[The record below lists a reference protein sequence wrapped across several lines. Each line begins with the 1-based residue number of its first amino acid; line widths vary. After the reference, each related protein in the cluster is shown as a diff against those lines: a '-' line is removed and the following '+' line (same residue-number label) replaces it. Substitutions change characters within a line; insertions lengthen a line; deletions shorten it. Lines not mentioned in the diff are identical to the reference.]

1 MTEILT
7 SYTCGTWTA
16 PAADTS
22 GTADDTSQGSQPPVR
37 TICDPATGTAVAG
50 VSSAG
55 INFAAVVAHARDTGG
70 PAVRALTFHQRGVIL
85 KALATYLNE
94 RRDRYHAISLTTGAT
109 ARDGLIDID
118 GGISTLFSYSS
129 VARRQM
135 PNSTVYLDGDVERL
149 SKRQTFAGQHI
160 CTARPG
166 VSVQINAFNFP
177 VWGMLEKFGPMFAA
191 GQPVIVKPA
200 TNGAQLTHAVVTD
213 IIESGLLPEGALQLI
228 CGSTGDLLDHLG
240 EQDTIAFTGSA
251 TTART
256 LASHECVTER
266 GTRFFAEA
274 DSLNFALL
282 GPDAGPGSEEFDLY
296 VSQLVTEMTA
306 KAGQKC
312 TAIRR
317 GLVPADHLDAVAEA
331 VARKLAGITVGSP
344 HDEATRMGPLVSAD
358 QADDVR
364 EAIGTLTAAGAELV
378 CGGEA
383 TGASGEGTGS
393 RAFVPP
399 TLLKAAADVDAVHE
413 VEAFGPVATLVPYSS
428 LSEAVEIAARGRG
441 SLVGSVVSHDPEV
454 VREVVLGT
462 APWHGRIL
470 VLDRDDAKESTGHGS
485 PLPTLVHGGPGR
497 AGGGE
502 ELGGIRS
509 VLHYM
514 QRTAI
519 QASPDMLTAITGTWA
534 PQAARRTEGGHPF
547 GKDLS
552 QLRIGDTI
560 VGGPREVTLEDVDHF
575 AEFTGD
581 TFYAHTDEEAAAAN
595 PFFPGR
601 VAHGYLVVSFAAG
614 LFVKPEPGPVL
625 ANYGLENLRF
635 ITPVS
640 PGDSLTVTLTAK
652 QITPRETDEY
662 GEVRWDAL
670 VKNQNDDI
678 VATYDVLTLVEKEAG
693 KSKS

>member
-7 SYTCGTWTA
+7 SYACGTWTA

-22 GTADDTSQGSQPPVR
+22 GTAQPSVR
-37 TICDPATGTAVAG
+37 TICDPATGTELAG

-55 INFAAVVAHARDTGG
+55 IDFAAVVAHARDTGG

-85 KALATYLNE
+85 KALAAYLNE

-135 PNSTVYLDGDVERL
+135 PNSTVYLDGGVERL

-213 IIESGLLPEGALQLI
+213 IIDSGLLPEGALQLI
-228 CGSTGDLLDHLG
+228 CGSTGDLFDHLG

-256 LASHECVTER
+256 LASHTCVTER

-274 DSLNFALL
+274 DSLNFSLL

-296 VSQLVTEMTA
+296 VRQLVTEMTA

-317 GLVPADHLDAVAEA
+317 ALVPAAHLDAVAEA
-331 VARKLAGITVGSP
+331 VAGTLAGVTVGSP
-344 HDEATRMGPLVSAD
+344 HDEATRMGPLISAD

-364 EAIGTLTAAGAELV
+364 AAIRSLTSAGAEVV
-378 CGGEA
+378 CGFDPA
-383 TGASGEGTGS
+383 SASGEGDALS
-393 RAFVPP
+393 PAFVAP
-399 TLLKAAADVDAVHE
+399 TLLKASADVDAVHD
-413 VEAFGPVATLVPYSS
+413 VEAFGPVATLVPYTS
-428 LSEAVEIAARGRG
+428 LPEAVEIAARGRG

-534 PQAARRTEGGHPF
+534 PEAARRTEGGHPF
-547 GKDLS
+547 GKDLNE
-552 QLRIGDTI
+552 LRIGDTI
-560 VGGPREVTLEDVDHF
+560 VGGPREVTLEDVEHF

-640 PGDSLTVTLTAK
+640 PGDELTVTLTAK

-670 VKNQNDDI
+670 VTNQNDDI
-678 VATYDVLTLVEKEAG
+678 VATYDVLTLVEKGPAA
-693 KSKS
+693 

>member
-7 SYTCGTWTA
+7 SYACGTWTA

-22 GTADDTSQGSQPPVR
+22 GTAQPSVR
-37 TICDPATGTAVAG
+37 TICDPATGTELAG

-55 INFAAVVAHARDTGG
+55 IDFAAVVAHARDTGG

-85 KALATYLNE
+85 KALAAYLNE

-135 PNSTVYLDGDVERL
+135 PNSTVYLDGGVERL

-200 TNGAQLTHAVVTD
+200 TNGAQLTHDVVTD

-228 CGSTGDLLDHLG
+228 CGSTGDLFDHLS

-256 LASHECVTER
+256 LASHACVTER

-274 DSLNFALL
+274 DSLNFSLL

-296 VSQLVTEMTA
+296 VRQLVTEMTA

-317 GLVPADHLDAVAEA
+317 ALVPAAHLDAVAEA
-331 VARKLAGITVGSP
+331 VAGTLAGVTVGSP
-344 HDEATRMGPLVSAD
+344 HDEATRMGPLVSVG

-364 EAIGTLTAAGAELV
+364 EAIGTLTAAGAEVV

-383 TGASGEGTGS
+383 AGASGEGSAS

-399 TLLKAAADVDAVHE
+399 TLLKAAADVDAVHD

-519 QASPDMLTAITGTWA
+519 QASPDMLTAITGTWT
-534 PQAARRTEGGHPF
+534 PEAARRTEGGHPF
-547 GKDLS
+547 GKGLS
-552 QLRIGDTI
+552 ELRIGDTI
-560 VGGPREVTLEDVDHF
+560 VGGPREVTLEDVEHF

-640 PGDSLTVTLTAK
+640 PGDELTVTLTAK

-670 VKNQNDDI
+670 VTNQNDDI

>member
-7 SYTCGTWTA
+7 SYACGTWTA

-22 GTADDTSQGSQPPVR
+22 GTAQPSVR
-37 TICDPATGTAVAG
+37 TICDPATGTELAG
-50 VSSAG
+50 VSSDG
-55 INFAAVVAHARDTGG
+55 IDFAAVVAHARDTGG

-85 KALATYLNE
+85 KALAAYLNE

-135 PNSTVYLDGDVERL
+135 PNSTVYLDGGVERL

-213 IIESGLLPEGALQLI
+213 IIDSGLLPEGALQLI
-228 CGSTGDLLDHLG
+228 CGSTGDLFDHLG

-256 LASHECVTER
+256 LASHTCVTER

-274 DSLNFALL
+274 DSLNFSLL

-296 VSQLVTEMTA
+296 VRQLVTEMTA

-317 GLVPADHLDAVAEA
+317 ALVPAEHLDAVAEA
-331 VARKLAGITVGSP
+331 VAGKLAGVTVGSP
-344 HDEATRMGPLVSAD
+344 HDEATRMGPLISAD

-364 EAIGTLTAAGAELV
+364 AAIRSLTSAGAEVV
-378 CGGEA
+378 CGFDPA
-383 TGASGEGTGS
+383 SASGEGDALS
-393 RAFVPP
+393 PAFVAP
-399 TLLKAAADVDAVHE
+399 TLLKASADVDAVHD
-413 VEAFGPVATLVPYSS
+413 VETFGPVATLVPYTS
-428 LSEAVEIAARGRG
+428 LPEAVEIAARGRG

-534 PQAARRTEGGHPF
+534 PEAARRTEGGHPF
-547 GKDLS
+547 GKDLNE
-552 QLRIGDTI
+552 LRIGDTI
-560 VGGPREVTLEDVDHF
+560 VGGPREVTLEDVEHF

-640 PGDSLTVTLTAK
+640 PGDELTVTLTAK

-670 VKNQNDDI
+670 VTNQNDDI
-678 VATYDVLTLVEKEAG
+678 VATYDVLTLVEKGPAA
-693 KSKS
+693 

>member
-1 MTEILT
+1 MIEILT
-7 SYTCGTWTA
+7 SYACGTWTA

-22 GTADDTSQGSQPPVR
+22 GTSQPSVR
-37 TICDPATGTAVAG
+37 TICDPATGTELAG

-55 INFAAVVAHARDTGG
+55 LDFAAVVAHARDTGG

-135 PNSTVYLDGDVERL
+135 PNSTVYLDGGVERL

-160 CTARPG
+160 RTARPG

-213 IIESGLLPEGALQLI
+213 IIDSGLLPEGALQLI
-228 CGSTGDLLDHLG
+228 CGSTGDLFDHLG

-256 LASHECVTER
+256 LASHTCVTER

-274 DSLNFALL
+274 DSLNFSLL

-296 VSQLVTEMTA
+296 VRQLVTEMTA

-317 GLVPADHLDAVAEA
+317 ALVPAAHLDAVAEA
-331 VARKLAGITVGSP
+331 VAGTLAGVTVGSP
-344 HDEATRMGPLVSAD
+344 HDEATRMGPLISAD

-364 EAIGTLTAAGAELV
+364 AAIRSLTSAGAEVV
-378 CGGEA
+378 CGFDPA
-383 TGASGEGTGS
+383 GASGEGDALS
-393 RAFVPP
+393 PAFVAP
-399 TLLKAAADVDAVHE
+399 TLLKASADVDAVHD
-413 VEAFGPVATLVPYSS
+413 VEAFGPVATLVPYTS
-428 LSEAVEIAARGRG
+428 LPEAVEIAARGRG

-534 PQAARRTEGGHPF
+534 PEAARRTEGGHPF
-547 GKDLS
+547 GKDLNE
-552 QLRIGDTI
+552 LRIGDTI
-560 VGGPREVTLEDVDHF
+560 VGGPREVTLEDVEHF

-640 PGDSLTVTLTAK
+640 PGDELTVTLTAK

-670 VKNQNDDI
+670 VTNQNDDI
-678 VATYDVLTLVEKEAG
+678 VATYDVLTLVEKGPAA
-693 KSKS
+693 

>member
-7 SYTCGTWTA
+7 SYACGTWTA

-22 GTADDTSQGSQPPVR
+22 GTAQPSVR
-37 TICDPATGTAVAG
+37 TICDPATGTELAG
-50 VSSAG
+50 VSSDG
-55 INFAAVVAHARDTGG
+55 LDFAAVVAHARDTGG

-85 KALATYLNE
+85 KALAAYLNE

-135 PNSTVYLDGDVERL
+135 PNSTVYLDGGVERL

-213 IIESGLLPEGALQLI
+213 IIDSGLLPEGALQLI
-228 CGSTGDLLDHLG
+228 CGSTGDLFDHLG

-256 LASHECVTER
+256 LASHTCVTER

-274 DSLNFALL
+274 DSLNFSLL

-296 VSQLVTEMTA
+296 VRQLVTEMTA

-317 GLVPADHLDAVAEA
+317 ALVPAEHLDAVAEA
-331 VARKLAGITVGSP
+331 VAGKLAGVSVGSP

-364 EAIGTLTAAGAELV
+364 EAISTLTAAGAEVV

-383 TGASGEGTGS
+383 TGASGEGPGS

-399 TLLKAAADVDAVHE
+399 TLLKAAADVDAVHD
-413 VEAFGPVATLVPYSS
+413 VEAFGPVATLVPYRS

-534 PQAARRTEGGHPF
+534 PEAARRTEGGHPF
-547 GKDLS
+547 GKDLNE
-552 QLRIGDTI
+552 LRIGDTI
-560 VGGPREVTLEDVDHF
+560 VGGPREVTLEDVEHF

-640 PGDSLTVTLTAK
+640 PGDELTVTLTAK

-670 VKNQNDDI
+670 VTNQNEDI

>member
-7 SYTCGTWTA
+7 SYACGTWTA

-22 GTADDTSQGSQPPVR
+22 GTAQPSVR
-37 TICDPATGTAVAG
+37 TICDPATGTELAG

-55 INFAAVVAHARDTGG
+55 IDFAAVVAHARDTGG

-85 KALATYLNE
+85 KALAAYLNE

-135 PNSTVYLDGDVERL
+135 PNSTVYLDGGVERL

-200 TNGAQLTHAVVTD
+200 TNGAQLTHDVVTD
-213 IIESGLLPEGALQLI
+213 IIDSGLLPEGALQLI
-228 CGSTGDLLDHLG
+228 CGSTGDLFDHLG

-256 LASHECVTER
+256 LASHTCVTER

-274 DSLNFALL
+274 DSLNFSLL

-296 VSQLVTEMTA
+296 VRQLVTEMTA

-317 GLVPADHLDAVAEA
+317 ALVPAAHLDAVAEA
-331 VARKLAGITVGSP
+331 VAGTLAGVTVGSP
-344 HDEATRMGPLVSAD
+344 HDEATRMGPLISAD

-364 EAIGTLTAAGAELV
+364 AAIRSLTSAGAEVV
-378 CGGEA
+378 CGFDPA
-383 TGASGEGTGS
+383 SASGEGDALS
-393 RAFVPP
+393 PAFVAP
-399 TLLKAAADVDAVHE
+399 TLLKASADVDAVHD
-413 VEAFGPVATLVPYSS
+413 VEAFGPVATLVPYTS
-428 LSEAVEIAARGRG
+428 LPEAVEIAARGRG

-534 PQAARRTEGGHPF
+534 PEAARRTEGGHPF
-547 GKDLS
+547 GKDLNE
-552 QLRIGDTI
+552 LRIGDTI
-560 VGGPREVTLEDVDHF
+560 VGGPREVTLEDVEHF

-640 PGDSLTVTLTAK
+640 PGDELTVTLTAK

-670 VKNQNDDI
+670 VTNQNDDI
-678 VATYDVLTLVEKEAG
+678 VATYDVLTLVEKGPAA
-693 KSKS
+693 

>member
-7 SYTCGTWTA
+7 SYACGTWTA

-22 GTADDTSQGSQPPVR
+22 GTAQPSVR
-37 TICDPATGTAVAG
+37 TICDPATGTELAG
-50 VSSAG
+50 VSSDG
-55 INFAAVVAHARDTGG
+55 LDFAAVVAHARDTGG

-85 KALATYLNE
+85 KALAAYLNE

-135 PNSTVYLDGDVERL
+135 PNSTVYLDGGVERL

-213 IIESGLLPEGALQLI
+213 IIDSGLLPEGALQLI
-228 CGSTGDLLDHLG
+228 CGSTGDLFDHLG

-256 LASHECVTER
+256 LASHTCVTER

-274 DSLNFALL
+274 DSLNFSLL

-296 VSQLVTEMTA
+296 VRQLVTEMTA

-317 GLVPADHLDAVAEA
+317 ALVPAEHLDAVAEA
-331 VARKLAGITVGSP
+331 VAGKLAGVTVGSP

-364 EAIGTLTAAGAELV
+364 EAISTLTTAGAEVV

-383 TGASGEGTGS
+383 TGASGEGSGS

-399 TLLKAAADVDAVHE
+399 TLLKAAADVDAVHD
-413 VEAFGPVATLVPYSS
+413 VEAFGPVATLVPYRS

-534 PQAARRTEGGHPF
+534 PEAARRTEGGHPF
-547 GKDLS
+547 GKDLNE
-552 QLRIGDTI
+552 LRIGDTI
-560 VGGPREVTLEDVDHF
+560 VGGPREVTLEDVEHF

-640 PGDSLTVTLTAK
+640 PGDELTVTLTAK

-670 VKNQNDDI
+670 VTNQNDDI

>member
-7 SYTCGTWTA
+7 SYACGTWTA

-22 GTADDTSQGSQPPVR
+22 GTAQPSVR
-37 TICDPATGTAVAG
+37 TICDPATGTELAG

-55 INFAAVVAHARDTGG
+55 IDFAAVVAHARDTGG

-85 KALATYLNE
+85 KALAAYLNE

-135 PNSTVYLDGDVERL
+135 PNSTVYLDGGVERL

-213 IIESGLLPEGALQLI
+213 IIDSGLLPEGALQLI
-228 CGSTGDLLDHLG
+228 CGSTGDLFDHLG

-256 LASHECVTER
+256 LASHTCVTER

-274 DSLNFALL
+274 DSLNFSLL

-296 VSQLVTEMTA
+296 VRQLVTEMTA

-317 GLVPADHLDAVAEA
+317 ALVPAAHLDAVAEA
-331 VARKLAGITVGSP
+331 VAGTLAGVTVGSP
-344 HDEATRMGPLVSAD
+344 HDEATRMGPLISAD

-364 EAIGTLTAAGAELV
+364 AAIRSLTSAGAEVV
-378 CGGEA
+378 CGFDPA
-383 TGASGEGTGS
+383 SASGEGDALS
-393 RAFVPP
+393 PAFVAP
-399 TLLKAAADVDAVHE
+399 TLLKAAPDVDAVHD
-413 VEAFGPVATLVPYSS
+413 VEAFGPVATLVPYRS

-485 PLPTLVHGGPGR
+485 PLPTLMHGGPGR

-519 QASPDMLTAITGTWA
+519 QASPDMLTAITGTWT
-534 PQAARRTEGGHPF
+534 PEAARRTEGGHPF

-560 VGGPREVTLEDVDHF
+560 VGGPREVTLEDVEHF

-640 PGDSLTVTLTAK
+640 PGDELTVTLTAK

-670 VKNQNDDI
+670 VTNQYDDI
-678 VATYDVLTLVEKEAG
+678 VATYDVLTLVEKGPAA
-693 KSKS
+693 

>member
-1 MTEILT
+1 MTDILT
-7 SYTCGTWTA
+7 SYVLGAWAEPSAEILTENDSA
-16 PAADTS
+16 
-22 GTADDTSQGSQPPVR
+22 VR
-37 TICDPATGTAVAG
+37 TVHDPATGAELAK

-55 INFAAVVAHARDTGG
+55 LNFPTIVDYARNTGG
-70 PAVRALTFHQRGVIL
+70 PALRELTFHQRGVML
-85 KALATYLNE
+85 KKLGAYLNE
-94 RRDRYHAISLTTGAT
+94 RRDRYHKLSLTTGAT

-135 PNSTVYLDGDVERL
+135 PNSTTYLDGGVERL
-149 SKRQTFAGQHI
+149 SKGQTFVGQHI
-160 CTARPG
+160 CTSRRG

-177 VWGMLEKFGPMFAA
+177 VWGMLEKFGPMFIA

-200 TNGAQLTHAVVTD
+200 TSGSHLTHAVVRD
-213 IIESGLLPEGALQLI
+213 IIASGLLPEGALQLI
-228 CGSTGDLLDHLG
+228 CGSIGDLLDHLT
-240 EQDTIAFTGSA
+240 EQDTVAFTGSA
-251 TTART
+251 ATAHS
-256 LASHECVTER
+256 LAAHPCVQKR

-274 DSLNFALL
+274 DSLNFSLL
-282 GPDAGPGSEEFDLY
+282 GPDVEPGTEEFNLY
-296 VSQLVTEMTA
+296 VKELVTEMTA
-306 KAGQKC
+306 KSGQKC

-317 GLVPADHLDAVAEA
+317 ALVPEKLLNAVADAVSEALAE
-331 VARKLAGITVGSP
+331 VIVGSP
-344 HDEATRMGPLVSAD
+344 HDETTEMGPLVSTK

-364 EAIGTLTAAGAELV
+364 AAIAKITSAGAEVV
-378 CGGEA
+378 CGYNPSRPK
-383 TGASGEGTGS
+383 GANELSA
-393 RAFVPP
+393 AFVEP
-399 TLLKAAADVDAVHE
+399 TLLKAHAEIAAVHE
-413 VEAFGPVATLVPYSS
+413 VEAFGPVATLLPYSS
-428 LSEAVEIAARGRG
+428 LADAIETVTRGRG
-441 SLVGSVVSHDPEV
+441 SLVGSLISHDPVV
-454 VREVVLGT
+454 VRDVLVST

-470 VLDRDDAKESTGHGS
+470 VLDRDNARESTGHGA

-514 QRTAI
+514 QRTAV
-519 QASPDMLTAITGTWA
+519 QASPDMLTAITGTWVPEA
-534 PQAARRTEGGHPF
+534 TRHTEGTHPF
-547 GKDLS
+547 AKDLS
-552 QLRIGDTI
+552 ELRIGDTI
-560 VGGPREVTLEDVDHF
+560 VGGPRKVTLEDIDCF

-581 TFYAHTDEEAAAAN
+581 TFYAHTDEDAAAAN

-640 PGDSLTVTLTAK
+640 PGDELTVTLTAK
-652 QITPRETDEY
+652 QITPRETDAY

-670 VKNQNDDI
+670 VTNQDAAV
-678 VATYDVLTLVEKEAG
+678 VATYDVLTLVEKDTRKSEA
-693 KSKS
+693 

>member
-1 MTEILT
+1 MIEILT
-7 SYTCGTWTA
+7 SYACGTWTA

-22 GTADDTSQGSQPPVR
+22 GTAQPSVR
-37 TICDPATGTAVAG
+37 TICDPATGTELAG
-50 VSSAG
+50 VSSDG
-55 INFAAVVAHARDTGG
+55 LDFAAVVAHARDTGG
-70 PAVRALTFHQRGVIL
+70 PAVRAQTFHQRGVIL

-135 PNSTVYLDGDVERL
+135 PNSTVYLDGGVERL

-213 IIESGLLPEGALQLI
+213 IIDSGLLPEGALQLI
-228 CGSTGDLLDHLG
+228 CGSTGDLFDHLG

-256 LASHECVTER
+256 LASHTCVTER

-274 DSLNFALL
+274 DSLNFSLL

-296 VSQLVTEMTA
+296 VRQLVTEMTA

-317 GLVPADHLDAVAEA
+317 ALVPAAHLDAVAEA
-331 VARKLAGITVGSP
+331 VAGTLAGVTVGSP
-344 HDEATRMGPLVSAD
+344 HDEATRMGPLISAD

-364 EAIGTLTAAGAELV
+364 AAIRSLTSAGAEVV
-378 CGGEA
+378 CGFDPA
-383 TGASGEGTGS
+383 SASGEGDALS
-393 RAFVPP
+393 PAFVAP
-399 TLLKAAADVDAVHE
+399 TLLKASADVDAVHD
-413 VEAFGPVATLVPYSS
+413 VEAFGPVATLVPYTS
-428 LSEAVEIAARGRG
+428 LPEAVEIAARGRG

-534 PQAARRTEGGHPF
+534 PEAARRTEGGHPF
-547 GKDLS
+547 GKDLNE
-552 QLRIGDTI
+552 LRIGDTI
-560 VGGPREVTLEDVDHF
+560 VGGPREVTLEDVEHF

-640 PGDSLTVTLTAK
+640 PGDELTVTLTAK

-670 VKNQNDDI
+670 VTNQNDDI
-678 VATYDVLTLVEKEAG
+678 VATYDVLTLVEKGPAA
-693 KSKS
+693 

>member
-7 SYTCGTWTA
+7 SYVCGKWTA
-16 PAADTS
+16 PAADTPAVHS
-22 GTADDTSQGSQPPVR
+22 AVR
-37 TICDPATGTAVAG
+37 TISDPATGTALAG

-55 INFAAVVAHARDTGG
+55 IDFSAVAAHARDTGG

-85 KALATYLNE
+85 KQLAVYLNE
-94 RRDRYHAISLTTGAT
+94 RRGRYHAISLTTGAT

-135 PNSTVYLDGDVERL
+135 PNSTVYLDGSVERL
-149 SKRQTFAGQHI
+149 STKQTFAGQHI

-200 TNGAQLTHAVVTD
+200 TNGAQLTHAVVSD

-228 CGSTGDLLDHLG
+228 CGSTGDLFEHLA

-251 TTART
+251 ATART
-256 LASHECVTER
+256 LASHACVTDR

-274 DSLNFALL
+274 DSLNFSLL
-282 GPDAGPGSEEFDLY
+282 GPDAAPGTEEFDLY
-296 VSQLVTEMTA
+296 VKQFVTEMTA

-317 GLVPADHLDAVAEA
+317 ALVPAAHLDAVAEA
-331 VARKLAGITVGSP
+331 VADRLANVTVGSP
-344 HDEATRMGPLVSAD
+344 HDEATRMGPLISAD

-364 EAIGTLTAAGAELV
+364 AAIRSLTSAGAEVV
-378 CGGEA
+378 CGFDPA
-383 TGASGEGTGS
+383 GASGEGAAAGEGDALS
-393 RAFVPP
+393 RAFVAP
-399 TLLKAAADVDAVHE
+399 TLLKASADVDAVHD
-413 VEAFGPVATLVPYSS
+413 VEAFGPVATLVPYTS
-428 LSEAVEIAARGRG
+428 LPEAVEIAARGRG

-462 APWHGRIL
+462 APWHGRVL
-470 VLDRDDAKESTGHGS
+470 VLDRDDAQESTGHGS

-514 QRTAI
+514 QRTAV
-519 QASPDMLTAITGTWA
+519 QGSPDMLTAITGTWA
-534 PQAARRTEGGHPF
+534 PEAKRQTEGGHPF
-547 GKDLS
+547 GKNLS
-552 QLRIGDTI
+552 ELRIGDTI
-560 VGGPREVTLEDVDHF
+560 VGGPREVTLEDIEHF

-640 PGDSLTVTLTAK
+640 PGDTLTVTLTAK

-662 GEVRWDAL
+662 GEVRWDSL
-670 VKNQNDDI
+670 VTNQNDEI
-678 VATYDVLTLVEKEAG
+678 VATYDVLTLVEKGPTA
-693 KSKS
+693 